1 MSKKFPVENKK
12 TPSQYI
18 LVFFVLLLVG
28 IAFVATLIAIPYLF
42 YLLVVVFFKTFQFG
56 IVFVIV
62 FWLVVLI
69 VLWTAKILQIMGKNG

>member
-18 LVFFVLLLVG
+18 LAFFVLLLVG

-42 YLLVVVFFKTFQFG
+42 YLLIVIFFKTFQFG
-56 IVFVIV
+56 VIFVIV
-62 FWLVVLI
+62 FWLVVLLI
-69 VLWTAKILQIMGKNG
+69 LWTGKLLQIMGKNG